1 MDTLDLIPG
10 SANPI
15 PSFTRASTYGPTSF
29 IICKIEG
36 VSCRVLLDTGANVCA
51 VSEEWMKTNSPY
63 NKYWGNEDIRVTG
76 VTGVDS
82 ALGTANLYFEI
93 SDPPAKILSPV
104 IVLKTL
110 ANPIIGTNII
120 IILKAIK
127 DKARMD
133 ACSTAKVVVESA
145 PVAAVA
151 VETAPVAATA
161 VDSMVQVAVESAPV
175 AATAVDSTVQ
185 VAVETAPVDLTV
197 QVAVETAPV
206 AATAV
211 DSTVQVA
218 VESAP
223 VAATAVD
230 STVQVA
236 VESAL
241 VAATAVDSMVQVAV
255 ESALVAATAVDSTV
269 QVAVESTAV
278 SDTPACEN
286 KKSVEIFVEG
296 LLSRIV
302 RKAKVDGT
310 VEISEADI
318 KRVFE
323 RTWSEVEG
331 VDFAAAEKTFKNLEK
346 TIHRDLCKT
355 WGGAKMV
362 LLHTKLQT
370 PELES
375 VIASSVKQRLAPPP
389 RKLSAVGKFFSA
401 VGNAISRPFRR
412 AR

>member
-1 MDTLDLIPG
+1 MSYIT
-10 SANPI
+10 
-15 PSFTRASTYGPTSF
+15 
-29 IICKIEG
+29 CKIEG
-36 VSCRVLLDTGANVCA
+36 VSCRVLLDSGANVSA
-51 VSEEWMKTNSPY
+51 VSEQWMKTNCPL
-63 NKYWGNEDIRVTG
+63 NKYWDNNKDITVTG
-76 VTGVDS
+76 VNGIDS
-82 ALGTANLYFEI
+82 ARGTANLYFEI
-93 SDPPAKILSPV
+93 SDPPAKISSPV

-110 ANPIIGTNII
+110 ANPLIGTNII

-127 DKARMD
+127 EKATMD
-133 ACSTAKVVVESA
+133 VCSTAQVV
-145 PVAAVA
+145 

-161 VDSMVQVAVESAPV
+161 VDSTIQLVVESAPV
-175 AATAVDSTVQ
+175 AATAVDSTVHVVVESAP
-185 VAVETAPVDLTV
+185 VAATAVDLTV
-197 QVAVETAPV
+197 QVGVETAPV

-223 VAATAVD
+223 VAATAV
-230 STVQVA
+230 
-236 VESAL
+236 
-241 VAATAVDSMVQVAV
+241 
-255 ESALVAATAVDSTV
+255 
-269 QVAVESTAV
+269 
-278 SDTPACEN
+278 SDTPACENN

-331 VDFAAAEKTFKNLEK
+331 VDFAASEKTFKNLDK

-370 PELES
+370 PELER